1 MIKTYSFD
9 DGKYEFDRDQEGG
22 CLTAVRR
29 NDEHWPAG
37 WEDFQFSKVIHAML
51 NRIDELEDRF
61 FFVKDAPARTGYSQK
76 AVRKKIETGVWLEG
90 HEYRRAPDNR
100 IVIDMEGFE
109 PSP

>member
-1 MIKTYSFD
+1 MSETTTTV
-9 DGKYEFDRDQEGG
+9 
-22 CLTAVRR
+22 TA
-29 NDEHWPAG
+29 P
-37 WEDFQFSKVIHAML
+37 
-51 NRIDELEDRF
+51 RF

-109 PSP
+109 KWVKGERRLVRSS